1 MAMFGRF
8 TESAQKVMLLAQQE
22 AQKLRHNYV
31 GTEHLLL
38 GLLEEDEG
46 IAAQSLKNAG
56 LNVDILREQIVK
68 AVGYGGYIRIH
79 S

>member
-1 MAMFGRF
+1 
-8 TESAQKVMLLAQQE
+8 MLLAQQE

-68 AVGYGGYIRIH
+68 AVGYGSYETDILGFTPRTKKSI
-79 S
+79 